1 MVRVAVLQQ
10 GDGAV
15 FGDAVEAVKAA
26 GAMAQEAFFVE
37 RSGETWLFL
46 DASPWVI
53 FPHVEDGI
61 DGDFGEDGEK
71 GGFVDFKETEAAC
84 EKGFCF
90 VLGDFV
96 LVVDASDLVV

>member
-37 RSGETWLFL
+37 RSGETQLFL
-46 DASPWVI
+46 DAWQ
-53 FPHVEDGI
+53 
-61 DGDFGEDGEK
+61 
-71 GGFVDFKETEAAC
+71 
-84 EKGFCF
+84 
-90 VLGDFV
+90 
-96 LVVDASDLVV
+96 